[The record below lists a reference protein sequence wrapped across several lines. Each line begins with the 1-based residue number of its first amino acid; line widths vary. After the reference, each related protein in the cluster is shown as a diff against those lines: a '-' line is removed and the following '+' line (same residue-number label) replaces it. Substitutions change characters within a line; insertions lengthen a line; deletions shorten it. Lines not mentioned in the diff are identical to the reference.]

1 MPDRKLRPRSGSS
14 AKSVLLTVL
23 GELALPH
30 DGAMWTA
37 TIVDALGLLGVGE
50 GNARQAATRL
60 KDQGL
65 LDVERHGRRARWGLT
80 EEGRHLLSVGTQ
92 RIYRFAA
99 GADEW
104 NGSWV
109 VVLTAVPE
117 DQRSKRHQLRSTLAF
132 AGFGFIGPG
141 TAVSPHPD
149 REGLA
154 IELLRELGLTDSAI
168 VLRARAGDLV
178 DDEEILRRA
187 WDLDD
192 LAARY
197 RSFLATFEQ
206 RRPQSPNA
214 RFAALV
220 ELVHTWRRF
229 PFDDPELPDRLLPP
243 TWPGRRAK
251 QLFDELHEAW
261 SPDAH
266 RWYERTENAA
276 YERTENAAGL

>member
-23 GELALPH
+23 GEFALPH
-30 DGAMWTA
+30 DGTMWTA

-65 LDVERHGRRARWGLT
+65 LDVERHGRRARWRLT
-80 EEGRHLLSVGTQ
+80 EEGRQLLSLGTQ
-92 RIYRFAA
+92 RIYRFGA

-104 NGSWV
+104 DGRWV

-132 AGFGFIGPG
+132 GGFGFIGPG

-149 REGLA
+149 REAVA
-154 IELLRELGLTDSAI
+154 IEVLRGLGLTDSAI

-178 DDEEILRRA
+178 GDEEILRRA
-187 WDLDD
+187 WDLEH
-192 LAARY
+192 LGGRY
-197 RSFLATFEQ
+197 RAFLRDFE
-206 RRPQSPNA
+206 RRQARTADA

-220 ELVHTWRRF
+220 DLVHAWRRF
-229 PFDDPELPDRLLPP
+229 PFDDPELPDRLLPG

-251 QLFDELHEAW
+251 HLFDELHAAW
-261 SPDAH
+261 TPDAQS
-266 RWYERTENAA
+266 WYERTEA
-276 YERTENAAGL
+276 AAGP